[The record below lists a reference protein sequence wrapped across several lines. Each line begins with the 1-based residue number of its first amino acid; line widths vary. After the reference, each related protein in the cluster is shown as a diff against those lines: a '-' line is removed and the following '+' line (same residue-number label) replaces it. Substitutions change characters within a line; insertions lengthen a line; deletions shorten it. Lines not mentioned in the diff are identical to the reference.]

1 MANIETAT
9 GTSLERVRPMQISVY
24 TLPNCVQC
32 ESTKRMMHKNNIRFD
47 EIALDQHP
55 ELIEQFKSIGHT
67 SAPIVV
73 TSSGG
78 TETVW
83 SGFRFDKIKA
93 LTAKLF
99 GEQK

>member
-1 MANIETAT
+1 
-9 GTSLERVRPMQISVY
+9 MQISVY

-32 ESTKRMMHKNNIRFD
+32 ESTKRMLKSSNIRFD

-55 ELIEQFKSIGHT
+55 ELAEQFRSVGHT

-73 TSSGG
+73 AG
-78 TETVW
+78 EQVW
-83 SGFRFDKIKA
+83 SGFRYDKIRA
-93 LTAKLF
+93 LATKLF